1 MAETNR
7 TKNITISEMDKAAKK
22 CGEELNKQTKR
33 KVKIKSKG
41 AEDKA
46 AVPVCINGYVFM
58 IPKDTAVE
66 VPEAVAKLL
75 EEADY
80 I

>member
-7 TKNITISEMDKAAKK
+7 TKNITIAEMDKAAKK
-22 CGEELNKQTKR
+22 CGEELNKQPKR

-46 AVPVCINGYVFM
+46 AVF
-58 IPKDTAVE
+58 A
-66 VPEAVAKLL
+66 LL
-75 EEADY
+75 DAHFERWLR
-80 I
+80 